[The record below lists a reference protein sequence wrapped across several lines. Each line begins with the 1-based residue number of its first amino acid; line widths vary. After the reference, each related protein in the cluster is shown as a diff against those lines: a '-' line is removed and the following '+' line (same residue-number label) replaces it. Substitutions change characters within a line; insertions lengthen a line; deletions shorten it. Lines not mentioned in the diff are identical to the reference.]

1 MAFQLRDRVR
11 WSKKPGV
18 WTVEVIR
25 DSEPRYHIQLG
36 TEFASRE
43 WAREDELELVSK
55 PKEPD
60 APPGLVPDRPL
71 F

>member
-36 TEFASRE
+36 PSLQSRVGQRKRTRTGFQTERA
-43 WAREDELELVSK
+43 
-55 PKEPD
+55 
-60 APPGLVPDRPL
+60 
-71 F
+71 